1 MSLKSYRRAAF
12 PCLAGR
18 ARAVGVAE
26 AIAVVGEAA
35 PELFQPYYDHTLPAL
50 KHLIASCSG
59 DKQRRLRG
67 KAFECGS
74 ESTKG

>member
-1 MSLKSYRRAAF
+1 M
-12 PCLAGR
+12 
-18 ARAVGVAE
+18 AE